1 MMICRPVQYTSRI
14 DEYRELLSALGLSA
28 LPSDQG
34 GDGSADWS
42 VFQAGSGRVAL
53 HRVDPGDPLDG
64 AAALGFETD
73 ELDEAATR
81 LAAVTSVR
89 RFERS
94 HGRAIEATAP
104 DGLPLVLLAPTPGS
118 STPQVPALAALG
130 LWLTADTQRAIGV
143 LETLGLRGEMRSKS
157 GVWFQA
163 RADGGGLAAVHDGGS
178 AVAQLSF
185 EYAGDVTVL
194 QQRLERSGVGTSLV
208 DESYGR
214 TLLVDR
220 PVGGEPL
227 WVNERQTDRYGYVA
241 LSAGEVASG
250 AKTV

>member
-1 MMICRPVQYTSRI
+1 MITVRPVQYTS
-14 DEYRELLSALGLSA
+14 DVTGYRTLFGALGLVE
-28 LPSDQG
+28 LPPDVG
-34 GDGSADWS
+34 GDATSDWS

-64 AAALGFETD
+64 VAALGFETD
-73 ELDEAATR
+73 ELDEVADR

-104 DGLPLVLLAPTPGS
+104 DGLPLVLLAPTPTS
-118 STPQVPALAALG
+118 ATPEVSALAALG
-130 LWLTADTQRAIGV
+130 LWLTADTRRAIGV
-143 LETLGLRGEMRSKS
+143 LKALGLRGDVRSES
-157 GVWFQA
+157 GAWYQA
-163 RADGGGLAAVHDGGS
+163 RADGGGLAAVHDGRG
-178 AVAQLSF
+178 AEAQLSF
-185 EYAGDVTVL
+185 EYAGEVTVL

-220 PVGGEPL
+220 PDGGEPL
-227 WVNERQTDRYGYVA
+227 WVNERQTDLYGYVA
-241 LSAGEVASG
+241 LSATEVATG
-250 AKTV
+250 AKTQ